1 MMALFETFKQQILT
15 LWSNWTNA
23 QRLGISAA
31 AVACVAGVIGTF
43 VWATRADYVVLL
55 TELSPQRAADIVG
68 VLETEQID
76 ARLNFSS
83 SAVSVPRSDHSR
95 ARLALK
101 DVWEPDAESDG
112 SMGGAFPGSPREEEE
127 RRRRQL
133 ELRIAKAISKIQ
145 GVNKATVL
153 IGKPNASPFVD
164 EQKSTT
170 ASVMIEP
177 AASGITGATAQSIIS
192 MVSSAVEG
200 LDPDNIRLMDTITG
214 RQFNVSSGVGS
225 TMDGHLDYKR
235 RVESNLTFKASK
247 MLALLLGDGKYT
259 VEVSADIDF
268 RESTITQQTFDPDG
282 KVKRTENI
290 ETVTQ
295 KGGIL
300 PAGEPGFDANAGRLG
315 TGGLGT
321 ASDEPTYKK
330 EILSTDYDNGSTEE
344 VIRDNPG
351 KINRLTVAA
360 IVDLTPPAAV
370 QSDGSAAPAPAPAP
384 APVATAVDVT
394 QIEDI
399 IKQAVGYDA
408 SRGDEIQV
416 VNAPLGGRVPVEA
429 APGIMTT
436 YQQYEPLIQTV
447 VTSLIAGIAFL
458 MGFLLLRKMKP
469 VMVNDPSGEQTLTVE
484 EMQRLAALSDQ
495 AKSNP
500 EVAAKILAGWLGA
513 EEDQAE
519 ESDPVLSATRAA

>member
-1 MMALFETFKQQILT
+1 MMALFETFKQQIQT
-15 LWSNWTNA
+15 LWSSWTNA

-43 VWATRADYVVLL
+43 VWATRADYMVLASQ
-55 TELSPQRAADIVG
+55 LSPQRAHEIMG

-76 ARLNFSS
+76 SEINISG
-83 SAVSVPRSDHSR
+83 SAISVPRSDVGR

-101 DVWEPDAESDG
+101 DVWEPNSEAGG
-112 SMGGAFPGSPREEEE
+112 SMGGAFPGSPSEEED

-133 ELRIAKAISKIQ
+133 ELRIAKSISQIQ
-145 GVNKATVL
+145 GINKATVL
-153 IGKPNASPFVD
+153 ISKSNPSPFVD
-164 EQKSTT
+164 EQTPAT
-170 ASVMIEP
+170 ASVVIKP
-177 AASGITGATAQSIIS
+177 DASGISGATAESIIS
-192 MVSSAVEG
+192 LVARAVEG
-200 LDPDNIRLMDTITG
+200 LSPESITLTDTNG
-214 RQFNVSSGVGS
+214 HRFNASNGVGS

-235 RVESNLTFKASK
+235 RVESALTVKAAR
-247 MLALLLGDGKYT
+247 MLDLLLGDGKYT
-259 VEVSADIDF
+259 VEVTADIDF
-268 RESTITQQTFDPDG
+268 RESTITQQTYDPDG

-290 ETVTQ
+290 ETITQ
-295 KGGIL
+295 TGGIL
-300 PAGEPGFDANAGRLG
+300 PAGDVGFDANAGRLG
-315 TGGLGT
+315 TGGLGNAAT
-321 ASDEPTYKK
+321 EPKYEK
-330 EILSTDYDNGSTEE
+330 EIISMDYDNASTEE
-344 VIRDNPG
+344 VIVDNPG

-370 QSDGSAAPAPAPAP
+370 QGDGAADTTATP
-384 APVATAVDVT
+384 APVAAAVDVT

-408 SRGDEIQV
+408 ARGDEIQV
-416 VNAPLGGRVPVEA
+416 VNAPLGGRVPVAA

-436 YQQYEPLIQTV
+436 YQQYEPLIQPV

-469 VMVNDPSGEQTLTVE
+469 VMVNDSSGEQTLTVE

-513 EEDQAE
+513 EENQAE
-519 ESDPVLSATRAA
+519 EIDPVLSASRAA